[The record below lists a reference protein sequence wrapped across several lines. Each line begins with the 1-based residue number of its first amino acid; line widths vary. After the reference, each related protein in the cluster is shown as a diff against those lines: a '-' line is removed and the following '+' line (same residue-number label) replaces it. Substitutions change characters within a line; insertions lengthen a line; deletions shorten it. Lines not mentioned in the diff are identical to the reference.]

1 MLTRYKLYVG
11 SNRYKLKSP
20 SFSGKGSFVLGVAL
34 TVTENVSAHKDV
46 TCFDGADGS
55 ITVAASGGTAPYV
68 YSLDQNFTTT
78 NSTGVFSG
86 LSVSG
91 TVYESTDQ
99 YGGIV
104 VCHKTIYAKDVNGRI
119 GRVDVELKSPVE
131 LDWVL
136 PDNIVHYATA
146 EEISSGYATV
156 ILPFTPYPT
165 TTSNNYEEIA
175 TPAIP
180 LDNRYQL
187 STTSDTTTYNM
198 RYISSNDCGDADKSF
213 TITIYKFTFAENT
226 SAHHDV
232 TCFDGGDGSITV
244 QASGGVAPYK
254 YSLDQTF
261 ATHNTDGVFSNL
273 SITGSVTEG
282 TDEYGGILI
291 CTKTIYVRD
300 ANGHTASLDI
310 QLKSPVELEWLNV
323 PDDMTVYCDAGQ
335 NYATVDLSMIRPST
349 SANNYVYDIS
359 GKAIDDHYPVGSH
372 TVTFTAENDCGELI
386 EDVLHITVLPN

>member
-1 MLTRYKLYVG
+1 MALIRYKLYNG

-20 SFSGKGSFVLGVAL
+20 SFNGKGSFVLGVAL
-34 TVTENVSAHKDV
+34 TVTENVSAHQDV

-104 VCHKTIYAKDVNGRI
+104 VCHKTIYAKDANGRI
-119 GRVDVELKSPVE
+119 GHVDVELKSPVE

-180 LDNRYQL
+180 PDNRYQL
-187 STTSDTTTYNM
+187 STTSGTTIYNM

-213 TITIYKFTFAENT
+213 TITIYSE
-226 SAHHDV
+226 
-232 TCFDGGDGSITV
+232 
-244 QASGGVAPYK
+244 
-254 YSLDQTF
+254 
-261 ATHNTDGVFSNL
+261 
-273 SITGSVTEG
+273 
-282 TDEYGGILI
+282 
-291 CTKTIYVRD
+291 
-300 ANGHTASLDI
+300 
-310 QLKSPVELEWLNV
+310 
-323 PDDMTVYCDAGQ
+323 
-335 NYATVDLSMIRPST
+335 
-349 SANNYVYDIS
+349 
-359 GKAIDDHYPVGSH
+359 
-372 TVTFTAENDCGELI
+372 
-386 EDVLHITVLPN
+386 